1 MREVLSLGAFVFML
15 LGLAVFVLTLKP
27 DVVGTVHAPSKPE
40 YCSFGHSSAQEC
52 GLSVSAAVPG
62 GSDR

>member
-1 MREVLSLGAFVFML
+1 MREVLSLGAFAIML
-15 LGLAVFVLTLKP
+15 LGLTVFVLTLKP
-27 DVVGTVHAPSKPE
+27 DVVGTVHAPNISD
-40 YCSFGHSSAQEC
+40 CNIGRSSAQEC